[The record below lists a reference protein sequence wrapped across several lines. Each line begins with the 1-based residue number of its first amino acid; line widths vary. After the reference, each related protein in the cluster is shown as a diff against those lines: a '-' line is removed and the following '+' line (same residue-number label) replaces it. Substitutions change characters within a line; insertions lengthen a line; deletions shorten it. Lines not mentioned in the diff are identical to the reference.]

1 MKSIACIKN
10 KDFSFESN
18 LSNDEYSTLQN
29 YLKPLNNLN
38 YEINFI
44 NDLKA
49 CFEDLDSF
57 VIKFIS
63 GNIPPQIFQ
72 KDLNRQVL
80 NYLFLIRAF
89 LDKWEKHIKKN
100 FGKESEELTNF
111 ENLTHDEYDKNFYY
125 RFLYNLSNFARHSGN
140 AFHEISTSLN
150 DDDTKNLEIFI
161 DKRKFLEDFEWKK
174 SFYNEINL
182 LPEVKIDI
190 YLFLKN
196 MFKSLEKIHFKVIE
210 HNIVKDINNLLIN
223 SLFLINF
230 LNKYKDCD
238 GEISIIEHEEN
249 IEEIK
254 TMSIERLPLKIA
266 VLIIKTYLNTHK
278 KYIKIFNF
286 NGQYLGKSINSFP
299 IKKNDGFF
307 EGSEIVIYQNAKW
320 IILLSE
326 LKTTLNNI
334 EFFVTYIISGFS
346 STYYDTNFNV
356 IKTLK
361 ESKFNNLLD
370 LFK

>member
-10 KDFSFESN
+10 KDFTFEDN
-18 LSNDEYSTLQN
+18 LSDNEYNTLQN
-29 YLKPLNNLN
+29 YFKPLNKLN

-57 VIKFIS
+57 IIKFIS

-89 LDKWEKHIKKN
+89 LDKWEKHVKKK

-111 ENLTHDEYDKNFYY
+111 ANLTHYEYDKNFYY
-125 RFLYNLSNFARHSGN
+125 RFLYNLSNFARHSGI
-140 AFHEISTSLN
+140 ACHEISTSLN
-150 DDDTKNLEIFI
+150 DDNTKNLEIFI
-161 DKRKFLEDFEWKK
+161 DKRKLLDDFEWKK

-182 LPEVKIDI
+182 LPEDKIDI
-190 YLFLKN
+190 YLFLKD
-196 MFKSLEKIHFKVIE
+196 MFKSLEKIHSKAIE
-210 HNIVKDINNLLIN
+210 HNIVKDIDNLVKN

-230 LNKYKDCD
+230 LNEYKDCD

-249 IEEIK
+249 LKEIK
-254 TMSIERLPLKIA
+254 TMHIERLPLKIA
-266 VLIIKTYLNTHK
+266 VLIIKTYLNAHK
-278 KYIKIFNF
+278 KYIKTFNF
-286 NGQYLGKSINSFP
+286 NGQYLGKIVNSFP

-307 EGSEIVIYQNAKW
+307 
-320 IILLSE
+320 
-326 LKTTLNNI
+326 
-334 EFFVTYIISGFS
+334 
-346 STYYDTNFNV
+346 
-356 IKTLK
+356 
-361 ESKFNNLLD
+361 
-370 LFK
+370 